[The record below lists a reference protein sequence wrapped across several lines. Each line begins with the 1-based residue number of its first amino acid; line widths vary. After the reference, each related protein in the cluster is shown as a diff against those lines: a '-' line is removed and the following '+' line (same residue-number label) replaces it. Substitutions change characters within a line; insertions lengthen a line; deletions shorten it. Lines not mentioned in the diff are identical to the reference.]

1 MFGVV
6 MNLYEHQSTWNE
18 NMPLRGFFYFSEL
31 YQQYLNGKNI
41 KLTNEKKRVMVPFPK
56 YVVFYNGTSDMPD
69 RVEMKL
75 SDCFLRPDREE
86 EEPCLECKATVLN
99 INAGRNWDMMRTCRR
114 LSEYAHFIGEI
125 RWKMD
130 EGWSLDE
137 ATEISIR
144 RCIEKG
150 ILSDILTKYGMEV
163 YRMILTEY
171 NEKEEREYLRRES
184 WKEGREEG
192 REEGR
197 MEMLQE
203 VVLDR
208 LEELGTVPETVKK
221 RILST
226 DNTEQLKLWN
236 KQAIMAGSIEEFIK
250 EM

>member
-1 MFGVV
+1 
-6 MNLYEHQSTWNE
+6 
-18 NMPLRGFFYFSEL
+18 
-31 YQQYLNGKNI
+31 
-41 KLTNEKKRVMVPFPK
+41 
-56 YVVFYNGTSDMPD
+56 
-69 RVEMKL
+69 
-75 SDCFLRPDREE
+75 
-86 EEPCLECKATVLN
+86 
-99 INAGRNWDMMRTCRR
+99 
-114 LSEYAHFIGEI
+114 
-125 RWKMD
+125 
-130 EGWSLDE
+130 
-137 ATEISIR
+137 
-144 RCIEKG
+144 
-150 ILSDILTKYGMEV
+150 
-163 YRMILTEY
+163 MILTEY

>member
-1 MFGVV
+1 M
-6 MNLYEHQSTWNE
+6 QSD
-18 NMPLRGFFYFSEL
+18 S
-31 YQQYLNGKNI
+31 
-41 KLTNEKKRVMVPFPK
+41 
-56 YVVFYNGTSDMPD
+56 
-69 RVEMKL
+69 
-75 SDCFLRPDREE
+75 
-86 EEPCLECKATVLN
+86 
-99 INAGRNWDMMRTCRR
+99 
-114 LSEYAHFIGEI
+114 
-125 RWKMD
+125 
-130 EGWSLDE
+130 WSLDE

-197 MEMLQE
+197 IEMLQE

-208 LEELGTVPETVKK
+208 LEELGIVPETVKK